1 MLLQALFS
9 LGQHELTSINT
20 VGDMTLY
27 VGVSHSSAKFVVAVD
42 GFPGGY
48 SRECS
53 PEAAKAVLR
62 LFIEG
67 DDVQGAEALYALAG
81 PLMPVR
87 DEDAVFRCIP

>member
-1 MLLQALFS
+1 MLSHLFT

-20 VGDMTLY
+20 VADMTLF
-27 VGVSHSSAKFVVAVD
+27 VGINFGSAKFVVVVE

-48 SRECS
+48 VKECS

-67 DDVQGAEALYALAG
+67 DDVPDAAKLYELAG
-81 PLMPVR
+81 PLMPTKP
-87 DEDAVFRCIP
+87 EDAVFRCIP